1 MKDIMELIR
10 PRLTDYHGIHKS
22 QSDLDFAIQFFDED
36 IPLYLDPFLLW
47 KSPSLQDQSLHTAV
61 TNSFNHLNYLVKKG
75 KEEDA
80 LNVLVNLSECQEVG
94 LGLSET
100 RKGIKI
106 SKLKANQILN
116 LFKDIDE
123 YSQFGF
129 THFEVIQLYI
139 SGISKDRIS
148 DIACNY
154 IKSFLVDYTIE
165 QCEINKIPIEGVIL
179 DSIYNYK
186 TNSLEFNQK
195 MYLPINPKTKDPI
208 IFTPKRW
215 LRFTPWINYE
225 DYFKSYCPRD
235 EIFNPNE
242 PEERVKVLTYNR
254 ENYDVVDGYVK
265 YKDKCANDCKN
276 DPLFSQ
282 IPVLSAKRKLNQ
294 ILKLNAGKEDGADMK
309 YEELSTEL
317 LASIFYP
324 HLDFAQTQSRTE
336 SGRHIRDLIF
346 YNNRDI
352 DFLDEIFTDYDN
364 RQLVVEMKNVK
375 QINRDHI
382 NQLNRYMQNNIG
394 RFGIFLTRNPLPKAM
409 FSNTIDLWSSQR
421 KCIIAI
427 TDEDLKLM
435 VDVYESK
442 QRTPIEV
449 LKKKYIEFRRACP
462 S

>member
-1 MKDIMELIR
+1 MEIIR
-10 PRLTDYHGIHKS
+10 PRLTDHHGIHKS
-22 QSDLDFAIQFFDED
+22 QADLDFAIQFFDED
-36 IPLYLDPFLLW
+36 LPLYVDPFLLW
-47 KSPSLQDQSLHTAV
+47 KSPSQQDNALHT
-61 TNSFNHLNYLVKKG
+61 TIINSFNHLNYLIKK
-75 KEEDA
+75 KREDEA
-80 LNVLVNLSECQEVG
+80 VSLLVDISECHEVG
-94 LGLSET
+94 LGVSQT
-100 RKGIKI
+100 RRGTKI
-106 SKLKANQILN
+106 SKKQAKDILN
-116 LFKDIDE
+116 LFQDIPE

-129 THFEVIQLYI
+129 THFEIIQLYI

-154 IKSFLVDYTIE
+154 LKSFLIDYTIG
-165 QCEINKIPIEGVIL
+165 QCEIHNIPIEGVIL

-186 TNSLEFNQK
+186 TNKLDINQK
-195 MYLPINPKTKDPI
+195 VYLPVNPKTKEPI

-215 LRFTPWINYE
+215 LRFNTWINYE
-225 DYFKSYCPRD
+225 DYFQKYCPRD

-242 PEERVKVLTYNR
+242 PEERVKVLNFNR
-254 ENYDVVDGYVK
+254 ENYGVVEGYIE
-265 YKDKCANDCKN
+265 YKTKTIEDCKN

-282 IPVLSAKRKLNQ
+282 IPILSARRKLNQ
-294 ILKLNAGKEDGADMK
+294 ILKLNTGKENGADIK
-309 YEELSTEL
+309 YEELSASL
-317 LASIFYP
+317 LASLFYP

-352 DFLDEIFTDYDN
+352 DFLDEIFTEYNN
-364 RQLVVEMKNVK
+364 RQLVIEMKNVK
-375 QINRDHI
+375 EISRDHI
-382 NQLNRYMQNNIG
+382 NQLNRYMQDNIG
-394 RFGIFLTRNPLPKAM
+394 NFGVFLTRNPLSKAM
-409 FSNTIDLWSSQR
+409 YENTINLWSSQR

-435 VDVYESK
+435 VEVYESK